1 MLMSGLL
8 SSLVERS
15 VAPGDEVRK
24 ALLVVP
30 LRVLPSCLVRSK
42 ELGEFLRSRR
52 ERTTPSDQAAP
63 RSGRRRAPGLRREEV
78 AATAGV
84 TVSWLAR
91 LEQGRANAVSA
102 QVLHALAR
110 ALRLD
115 ETECEHLFALAGLRA
130 DQPERAPADVTAP
143 MDALLED
150 LEPNPAYIL
159 DRAWNLIAWNRAEEA
174 LFPGLADQGVAP
186 NLLELVFGDFGL
198 QTLMADHDAE
208 AARLVS
214 QFRAHRSK
222 WPDDPAIADVLAR
235 LQSGSEDFAQRWA
248 AHDVAPFA
256 TTRRVFDHPR
266 AGRLELD
273 HHRLEMLDQ
282 PGTILVLYV
291 DVPGTDSVAR
301 LAALR

>member
-1 MLMSGLL
+1 MLAALEG
-8 SSLVERS
+8 S
-15 VAPGDEVRK
+15 VAPGDDVRK
-24 ALLVVP
+24 PRLVVA
-30 LRVLPSCLVRSK
+30 LGVLPSSLVRSK

-52 ERTTPSDQAAP
+52 ERATPIDRGSQ

-91 LEQGRANAVSA
+91 LEQGKANAVSA
-102 QVLHALAR
+102 QVLDALAR

-115 ETECEHLFALAGLRA
+115 DTEREHLFALAGLRV
-130 DQPERAPADVTAP
+130 DHHDVAPADVTAS
-143 MDALLED
+143 MDALLTALD
-150 LEPNPAYIL
+150 PNPAYVL
-159 DRAWNLIAWNRAEEA
+159 DRAWNMIAWNRAEEA
-174 LFPGLADQGVAP
+174 LFPALADDGAAP

-198 QTLMADHDAE
+198 QTLMVDHDAE

-214 QFRAHRSK
+214 QFRAHCTR

-235 LQSGSEDFAQRWA
+235 LHSGSEDFARRWA

-273 HHRLEMLDQ
+273 HHRLELLDQ
-282 PGTILVLYV
+282 PGTMLVVYV
-291 DVPGTDSVAR
+291 DAPGTDSIAR
-301 LAALR
+301 LAALP